1 MFGGSGFARG
11 QSGAE
16 GGDARSCG
24 SKVKEKERGEERGRE
39 REKEKKKE
47 KKRYYERRNGRPRT
61 LLHLVKL
68 QSFLG
73 YIRDT
78 RCAW

>member
-1 MFGGSGFARG
+1 MRTEWCGRWGRKIVWL
-11 QSGAE
+11 E
-16 GGDARSCG
+16 G
-24 SKVKEKERGEERGRE
+24 
-39 REKEKKKE
+39 KEKKREGERQGERKRE
-47 KKRYYERRNGRPRT
+47 GKKKKKKRYYERRNGRPRT